1 MNSFIPWV
9 GGKGKLL
16 WIINKLMPD
25 RYTRFIDVFGGS
37 GTVTMCRPIQR
48 GCIEV
53 YNDFNSNLTNLFCCV
68 KNRPMALLAELG
80 FLPLN
85 TRDDFNVLY
94 KFFSKGEFTDD
105 YLQEE
110 MDLTEVY
117 LKPPDAEAIRALML
131 ERAPR
136 GSIRRAADF
145 FKLIRYSFSGGAKS
159 FGGKPCDIRRFFH
172 LIWEC
177 SRRLAN
183 VIVEN
188 KDFEE
193 VIRQYDREG
202 AVIYCDPPYYKAES
216 CYEVEFPPEDHQ
228 RLHDVLVTCEGYFIV
243 SYNYQ
248 DYICELYQDCYIN
261 PSQSLPKI
269 ISTSSSKAS
278 IAAIRSYFTD
288 EQVIRSIAGYAGMDF
303 DTLIGGD
310 YKLVVEPLA
319 YLCYNGQQF
328 AMTATEAALYD
339 QIVNGDLRKK
349 LGTLTHKN
357 LPLAIF
363 LEEADLGYAA
373 WSGSRTEKASNGDI
387 ISSLGI
393 GIVRFNE
400 VTTPPEINDFDYEY
414 RVNTE
419 VITSVEVRGGQS
431 DPDNPVSVRFNIQG
445 RTYTVSN
452 VYYPDGDSQLA
463 WVRWRTPI
471 EPCVITISVSVY
483 GGGSAQG
490 TITCNIVDLDGNDPP
505 NPLAD
510 DRNDAF
516 RLSSIPEKEQVTSAS
531 WGIWSPWWQ
540 ENWEWVENWQ
550 KCWHTDRWT
559 DADGKTHRDRWYH
572 WVDNG
577 WWEDHGWWEFD
588 YNGYSASLTGSMKI
602 TPDEK
607 SPTATASALKSGY
620 GVQEKVTAKVT
631 TNQSAAVTAAQNAVT
646 YFPEFGYE
654 NYWRLLEA
662 DISGR
667 STTFQF
673 KANPYSTYNRRTH
686 FTPIWYP
693 DGSYTPY
700 TWLLDCW
707 TPTGMLSMNLTDRV
721 TIRGNLWEE
730 WHIAPAKQR

>member
-1 MNSFIPWV
+1 MKRLFPLLLALVLVITAIVPAYATGDGNFD
-9 GGKGKLL
+9 GG
-16 WIINKLMPD
+16 
-25 RYTRFIDVFGGS
+25 GGS
-37 GTVTMCRPIQR
+37 MGDGTKTNYWNPGMDGVRVSVIHADSQAVTGTVF
-48 GCIEV
+48 
-53 YNDFNSNLTNLFCCV
+53 DLTNKV
-68 KNRPMALLAELG
+68 PSTGLAHFG
-80 FLPLN
+80 K
-85 TRDDFNVLY
+85 V
-94 KFFSKGEFTDD
+94 SK
-105 YLQEE
+105 L
-110 MDLTEVY
+110 
-117 LKPPDAEAIRALML
+117 
-131 ERAPR
+131 
-136 GSIRRAADF
+136 
-145 FKLIRYSFSGGAKS
+145 
-159 FGGKPCDIRRFFH
+159 
-172 LIWEC
+172 
-177 SRRLAN
+177 
-183 VIVEN
+183 
-188 KDFEE
+188 
-193 VIRQYDREG
+193 
-202 AVIYCDPPYYKAES
+202 
-216 CYEVEFPPEDHQ
+216 
-228 RLHDVLVTCEGYFIV
+228 
-243 SYNYQ
+243 SYNTGKSIAPKAGNYT
-248 DYICELYQDCYIN
+248 YIN

-400 VTTPPEINDFDYEY
+400 VTTPPEPGEYDYEY
-414 RVNTE
+414 RTNTE

-463 WVRWRTPI
+463 WVRWRTPA

-510 DRNDAF
+510 DRNNGF
-516 RLSSIPEKEQVTSAS
+516 RPASVPQKEQVTSAS

-607 SPTATASALKSGY
+607 SPTATASTLKSGY

-654 NYWRLLEA
+654 SYWRLLEA
-662 DISGR
+662 DVSGR
-667 STTFQF
+667 SSTFQF

-707 TPTGMLSMNLTDRV
+707 TPAGMLSMNLTDSV

>member
-1 MNSFIPWV
+1 MKRLLPLLLALVLVITAIVPAYATGDGNFD
-9 GGKGKLL
+9 GG
-16 WIINKLMPD
+16 
-25 RYTRFIDVFGGS
+25 GGS
-37 GTVTMCRPIQR
+37 MGDGTKTNYWNPGMDGVRVSVIHADSQAVTGTVF
-48 GCIEV
+48 
-53 YNDFNSNLTNLFCCV
+53 DLTNKV
-68 KNRPMALLAELG
+68 PSTGLAHFG
-80 FLPLN
+80 K
-85 TRDDFNVLY
+85 V
-94 KFFSKGEFTDD
+94 SK
-105 YLQEE
+105 L
-110 MDLTEVY
+110 
-117 LKPPDAEAIRALML
+117 
-131 ERAPR
+131 
-136 GSIRRAADF
+136 
-145 FKLIRYSFSGGAKS
+145 
-159 FGGKPCDIRRFFH
+159 
-172 LIWEC
+172 
-177 SRRLAN
+177 
-183 VIVEN
+183 
-188 KDFEE
+188 
-193 VIRQYDREG
+193 
-202 AVIYCDPPYYKAES
+202 
-216 CYEVEFPPEDHQ
+216 
-228 RLHDVLVTCEGYFIV
+228 
-243 SYNYQ
+243 SYNTGKSIAPKAGNYT
-248 DYICELYQDCYIN
+248 YIN

-339 QIVNGDLRKK
+339 QVVNGDLRKK

-363 LEEADLGYAA
+363 LEEADLGYTA

-400 VTTPPEINDFDYEY
+400 VTTPPQPGEYDYEY

-463 WVRWRTPI
+463 WVRWRTPA

-490 TITCNIVDLDGNDPP
+490 TITCNIVDL
-505 NPLAD
+505 
-510 DRNDAF
+510 
-516 RLSSIPEKEQVTSAS
+516 
-531 WGIWSPWWQ
+531 
-540 ENWEWVENWQ
+540 
-550 KCWHTDRWT
+550 
-559 DADGKTHRDRWYH
+559 DGKTHRDRWYH

-588 YNGYSASLTGSMKI
+588 YNGYSASLTASMRI

-607 SPTATASALKSGY
+607 SPTATASTLKSGY

-662 DISGR
+662 EISGR

-707 TPTGMLSMNLTDRV
+707 TPTGMLSMHLTDRV
-721 TIRGNLWEE
+721 TIRGNLWDE

>member
-1 MNSFIPWV
+1 VSFFICMKRLLPLMLALVLVISVIVPAYATGDGNFDGGGGGMGNGSKTNYWNPGMDGVRVSIV
-9 GGKGKLL
+9 GVGSHSVVR
-16 WIINKLMPD
+16 NP
-25 RYTRFIDVFGGS
+25 ID
-37 GTVTMCRPIQR
+37 
-48 GCIEV
+48 
-53 YNDFNSNLTNLFCCV
+53 LTNKV
-68 KNRPMALLAELG
+68 PA
-80 FLPLN
+80 
-85 TRDDFNVLY
+85 
-94 KFFSKGEFTDD
+94 
-105 YLQEE
+105 
-110 MDLTEVY
+110 
-117 LKPPDAEAIRALML
+117 
-131 ERAPR
+131 
-136 GSIRRAADF
+136 
-145 FKLIRYSFSGGAKS
+145 
-159 FGGKPCDIRRFFH
+159 
-172 LIWEC
+172 
-177 SRRLAN
+177 AN
-183 VIVEN
+183 VAHFGKVS
-188 KDFEE
+188 K
-193 VIRQYDREG
+193 
-202 AVIYCDPPYYKAES
+202 
-216 CYEVEFPPEDHQ
+216 
-228 RLHDVLVTCEGYFIV
+228 L
-243 SYNYQ
+243 SYNAGRGLSVSVSGYS
-248 DYICELYQDCYIN
+248 YRN

-269 ISTSSSKAS
+269 ISTGSSKAS

-363 LEEADLGYAA
+363 LEEADLGYTA

-463 WVRWRTPI
+463 WVRWRTPA

-510 DRNDAF
+510 DRNNGF
-516 RLSSIPEKEQVTSAS
+516 RLASVPKKEQVTSAS

-559 DADGKTHRDRWYH
+559 DADGKTHTDRWYH

-588 YNGYSASLTGSMKI
+588 YNGYSASLAGSMKI

-607 SPTATASALKSGY
+607 SPTATASTLKSGY

-662 DISGR
+662 EISGR

-693 DGSYTPY
+693 DGSYTPKMKLSESVEKMTIPCLKKVWRIYDEDGKAQADLITMADEVVDTKNGITLFDPIETWKECTYVNSTARCISTPIYENGKRVY
-700 TWLLDCW
+700 TSPNLADIRKFCKAQVGTLWDEVKRFEN
-707 TPTGMLSMNLTDRV
+707 PHRYYVDLSK
-721 TIRGNLWEE
+721 NLWDTRSELL
-730 WHIAPAKQR
+730 KKLSK